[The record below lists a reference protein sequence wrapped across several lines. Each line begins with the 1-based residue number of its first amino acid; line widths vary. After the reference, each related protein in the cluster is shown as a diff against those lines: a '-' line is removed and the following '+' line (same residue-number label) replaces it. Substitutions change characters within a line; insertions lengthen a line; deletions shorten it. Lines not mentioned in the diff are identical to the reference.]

1 MFKVGIYE
9 KEITPLLGCSIRGYF
24 NLRQVSNV
32 KDKTYEIVKWEIKQE
47 ESTLFESTLANVIAI
62 DTEGETIHFYS
73 SEKGSQKNIHHEAQS
88 YRARPFDD
96 EFFEKLGH
104 IFNFTTVFLNI

>member
-1 MFKVGIYE
+1 M
-9 KEITPLLGCSIRGYF
+9 
-24 NLRQVSNV
+24 
-32 KDKTYEIVKWEIKQE
+32 
-47 ESTLFESTLANVIAI
+47 FESTLANVIAI

-96 EFFEKLGH
+96 EFFEKHSYDRSNYCCCFGVVVLPQ
-104 IFNFTTVFLNI
+104 I

>member
-1 MFKVGIYE
+1 M
-9 KEITPLLGCSIRGYF
+9 
-24 NLRQVSNV
+24 
-32 KDKTYEIVKWEIKQE
+32 
-47 ESTLFESTLANVIAI
+47 FESTLANVIAI

-104 IFNFTTVFLNI
+104 ILKLHCERNPGEQLQKVSLILPDQAFFTDNINIPTITHKYNPGINIHEPGTQTLILYHV